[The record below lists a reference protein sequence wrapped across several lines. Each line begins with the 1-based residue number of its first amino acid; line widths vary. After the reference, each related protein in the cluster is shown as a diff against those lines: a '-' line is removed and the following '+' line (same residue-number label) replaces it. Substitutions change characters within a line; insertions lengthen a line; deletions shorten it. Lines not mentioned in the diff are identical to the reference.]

1 MDIQDAYCLCV
12 FVRDVK
18 VIFPIVSQAFSVM
31 KQKKKK
37 KNPHAT
43 AFSTVNSAAIMFA
56 ERSLLLFLH

>member
-37 KNPHAT
+37 KKPTCHS
-43 AFSTVNSAAIMFA
+43 FFYC
-56 ERSLLLFLH
+56 E